1 MTFLNWWKSR
11 PPIRLT
17 SVSTPVVG
25 ITWEYAARAEP
36 GLADQLFTF
45 LRDRRVLF
53 ETPRSM
59 EDPVLVLKSV
69 RKMRSWLLTA
79 QMQIKPGN
87 GTYFILARL
96 LDSCKRCQT
105 VLEHPQAQGNGR
117 MNKDQWQAL
126 TEMREEFVHALLELR
141 ELADQRVAD
150 DLIAQVTTGYIA
162 PLFEEAMLYAS
173 SSTGSWLPVPAC
185 LPAKDGSAQIIDDL
199 IVGHVRVDE
208 EISSDGRIVTKWLTV
223 PYVWPLEFRQPRDW
237 HEVLVGVCFDHGDGA
252 DPAQALSKQE
262 IDAELLAELA
272 GPASADQPDDQI
284 FFQQVL
290 AQPIRPVT

>member
-11 PPIRLT
+11 PLIRLT
-17 SVSTPVVG
+17 SISTPVVG

-36 GLADQLFTF
+36 GLADQLFTL
-45 LRDRRVLF
+45 LRDRRALF
-53 ETPRSM
+53 ETTRSM

-69 RKMRSWLLTA
+69 RKIRSWLLTA

-87 GTYFILARL
+87 GPYFILARL
-96 LDSCKRCQT
+96 LDSCQRCQS
-105 VLEHPQAQGNGR
+105 VLERTQGNRR

-150 DLIAQVTTGYIA
+150 DLIAKVTTGYIA

-173 SSTGSWLPVPAC
+173 SKTGSWLPVPAC

-199 IVGHVRVDE
+199 IVGHVRIDE
-208 EISSDGRIVTKWLTV
+208 EISSDGRVVTKWLAV
-223 PYVWPLEFRQPRDW
+223 PRVWPLEFRQPRDW
-237 HEVLVGVCFDHGDGA
+237 HEVLVGVCFDHGDDA
-252 DPAQALSKQE
+252 DPARVLSKQE

-272 GPASADQPDDQI
+272 DPVPAGQPDDQV
-284 FFQQVL
+284 FFRQVL

>member
-11 PPIRLT
+11 PLIRPT
-17 SVSTPVVG
+17 SISTPVVG

-45 LRDRRVLF
+45 LSDRRALF
-53 ETPRSM
+53 ETTRSM

-69 RKMRSWLLTA
+69 RKIRSWLLTA
-79 QMQIKPGN
+79 QTQIKPGN
-87 GTYFILARL
+87 GPYFILARL
-96 LDSCKRCQT
+96 LDSCRRCQT
-105 VLEHPQAQGNGR
+105 VLERTQGNRR

-150 DLIAQVTTGYIA
+150 DLIPRVTTGYIA

-173 SSTGSWLPVPAC
+173 SETGSWLPVPAC
-185 LPAKDGSAQIIDDL
+185 LPAKDGSARIVDDL
-199 IVGHVRVDE
+199 IVGHVRIDE
-208 EISSDGRIVTKWLTV
+208 ELSSDGRIVTKWLAV
-223 PYVWPLEFRQPRDW
+223 PFVWPLEFRQPRDW
-237 HEVLVGVCFDHGDGA
+237 HDVLVGVCFDHGDDA
-252 DPAQALSKQE
+252 DPARVVSKQE

-272 GPASADQPDDQI
+272 DPEPAGQPDDQV
-284 FFQQVL
+284 FFQQV
-290 AQPIRPVT
+290 QPILPVT